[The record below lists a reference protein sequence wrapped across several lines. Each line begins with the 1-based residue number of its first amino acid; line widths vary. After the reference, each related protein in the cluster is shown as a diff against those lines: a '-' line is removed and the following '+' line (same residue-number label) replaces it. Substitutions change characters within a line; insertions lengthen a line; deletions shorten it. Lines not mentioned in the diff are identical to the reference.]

1 MVAGGEGED
10 VKDDN
15 YYADDDDGVDDNDDV
30 GFTIVYVC
38 LLKVL
43 MNVSICLLLYV

>member
-1 MVAGGEGED
+1 MVAGGEGEG

-15 YYADDDDGVDDNDDV
+15 DYADDDGVDDNDDV
-30 GFTIVYVC
+30 GFTLVYVC
-38 LLKVL
+38 QLKVL

>member
-1 MVAGGEGED
+1 MVAGGEGEG

-15 YYADDDDGVDDNDDV
+15 DYADGVDDNDDV
-30 GFTIVYVC
+30 GFTLVYVC